1 MTSGIRISAI
11 VIFFA
16 AMLGF
21 YVGANYL
28 GGGLWLAAAW
38 IPFALLLGV
47 AFRRLEKRMN
57 DQRERPPQSHED
69 GAG

>member
-1 MTSGIRISAI
+1 
-11 VIFFA
+11 
-16 AMLGF
+16 MLGF

>member
-11 VIFFA
+11 VIFFTS
-16 AMLGF
+16 MLGF

-28 GGGLWLAAAW
+28 GGGIWLAAAW
-38 IPFALLLGV
+38 IPFGLLLGI

-57 DQRERPPQSHED
+57 DQRQRPPQSYED